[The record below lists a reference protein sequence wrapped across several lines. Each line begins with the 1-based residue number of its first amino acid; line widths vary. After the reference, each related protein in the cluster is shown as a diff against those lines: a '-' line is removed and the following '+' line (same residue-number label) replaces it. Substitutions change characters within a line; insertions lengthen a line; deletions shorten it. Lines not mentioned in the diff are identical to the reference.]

1 MPAIKASATGRIGD
15 ENYTGVITK
24 TVLDALN
31 GIFMTDTLR
40 LSLKPTHI
48 ALGSGTAT
56 ATKYDTALE
65 YEIARYPLTQL
76 TQAGGVTTALVN
88 LPASSADI
96 DATEFGV
103 FAGDVLLAR
112 ANVTISKNSN
122 SILNLLWMLAIQEG

>member
-65 YEIARYPLTQL
+65 HEIARYPLTQL
-76 TQAGGVTTALVN
+76 TQAANVTTALVN
-88 LPASSADI
+88 LPVSGADP
-96 DATEFGV
+96 TPPF
-103 FAGDVLLAR
+103 
-112 ANVTISKNSN
+112 
-122 SILNLLWMLAIQEG
+122 